1 MKFLI
6 GCYNI
11 FRVTAQLWQPSEWKN
26 YDLEFIFP
34 CNFQNKNDFPALP
47 DTMITQLK
55 WKIILLVWIFPK
67 QFITRTVLFFKNPAA
82 KSPLLCLFTSVSER
96 SLTPAP
102 SKFTQENWFWNWFSK
117 TMGEVDLD
125 FNRAISLGKLIFV
138 MKNPTCNRISIAP
151 TASSMLNLSRGSE
164 DCLAFFF
171 CRDLDYWQF

>member
-1 MKFLI
+1 M
-6 GCYNI
+6 
-11 FRVTAQLWQPSEWKN
+11 TATWKIWN
-26 YDLEFIFP
+26 TFSS
-34 CNFQNKNDFPALP
+34 CNFQNWNDFPSLST
-47 DTMITQLK
+47 TMIAQLK
-55 WKIILLVWIFPK
+55 WKIISLVWIFPK

-125 FNRAISLGKLIFV
+125 FKWAISLRKSIPPSKLFSRNWFS
-138 MKNPTCNRISIAP
+138 KAP
-151 TASSMLNLSRGSE
+151 QAFLMLNLSRGSE
-164 DCLAFFF
+164 DCLSLFF